1 MKMFYEVRISDA
13 KGKLK
18 NKISGLELS
27 KAFWKKIYEEDD
39 KSSIGSKKMG
49 KTSIHKKLKEMYPH
63 LYDSPLNFNY

>member
-1 MKMFYEVRISDA
+1 MFYEVRISDA

-18 NKISGLELS
+18 SKISSLELS

-39 KSSIGSKKMG
+39 KSTVAQRKMG

-63 LYDSPLNFNY
+63 LYDSSLNFNC

>member
-18 NKISGLELS
+18 SKISSLELS
-27 KAFWKKIYEEDD
+27 KDFWKKIYEDAD
-39 KSSIGSKKMG
+39 KSAMASKKKG

-63 LYDSPLNFNY
+63 LYDSSLNFNY